1 MFHEI
6 TTHLYPQTNRAP
18 YPIESRVRSAIR
30 YSEGH
35 PIVQGAADYLRGS
48 FDTLNFSGNDL
59 LNIWRNYD
67 VPFTTKCLATFWWG
81 NLSHQIATAYSY
93 NNMERLGAIS
103 GELLHHLE
111 LTSSEA
117 SFDTAIDRLRT
128 IFMSFE
134 PGGQFKLD
142 RVDVSFFTKIFE
154 FYFASHP
161 LESNPEFLPII
172 CDMWLRKGV
181 FVEMDERGE
190 DYLKNCTFRNAT
202 SLTSS
207 NSSYVESYITFCIYF
222 NQRVMDLKNEFPEL
236 TAFALEGYIFS
247 PTGRDYINRHLE

>member
-1 MFHEI
+1 MFQEI

-18 YPIESRVRSAIR
+18 YPIESRIRSAIR

-35 PIVQGAADYLRGS
+35 PIVQGAADYLRNN
-48 FDTLNFSGNDL
+48 FDTSNFSGNDL
-59 LNIWRNYD
+59 LDIWRDYD
-67 VPFTTKCLATFWWG
+67 VQFTTKCLATFWWG

-134 PGGQFKLD
+134 PGGQFKLE

-172 CDMWLRKGV
+172 CDKWLRKGLY
-181 FVEMDERGE
+181 VEMTDRG
-190 DYLKNCTFRNAT
+190 DLNHRNLLYSTPSSLRKHSGSYADSYLDFC
-202 SLTSS
+202 
-207 NSSYVESYITFCIYF
+207 NSF
-222 NQRVMDLKNEFPEL
+222 NQRVRDLKNEFHDL

-247 PTGRDYINRHLE
+247 QTGRDYINQHL